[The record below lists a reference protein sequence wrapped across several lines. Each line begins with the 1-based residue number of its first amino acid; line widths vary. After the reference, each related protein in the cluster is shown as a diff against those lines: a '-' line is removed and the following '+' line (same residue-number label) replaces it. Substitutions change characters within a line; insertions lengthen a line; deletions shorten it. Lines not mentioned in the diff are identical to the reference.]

1 MLKRTLFVA
10 VPLLVLLAGGYLL
23 YHILV
28 ADNDSPIIISD
39 TSTGPLDAK
48 KPRTR
53 IWHKAASG
61 NHDEHFHKNA
71 DNHFF
76 VHDKQ
81 DGNGPDL
88 LAGCLVFASL
98 PKPIGIPASAKTW
111 EIFFED
117 AATTP
122 LFSLLWVG
130 EKTGNK
136 EKGDIT
142 VIANGAE
149 NDTSDKKNVFLSVNV
164 AKMRWQIDQGPI
176 SSPIDPYNTGLVT
189 VHYCPGGLCTDKD
202 GNDLCK

>member
-48 KPRTR
+48 RPRTR
-53 IWHKAASG
+53 IWHKAAPG

-76 VHDKQ
+76 VHDKEN
-81 DGNGPDL
+81 GNGPDL
-88 LAGCLVFASL
+88 RAGCFVFASL
-98 PKPIGIPASAKTW
+98 PNQPIRIPASAKTW

-117 AATTP
+117 AATAP
-122 LFSLLWVG
+122 LFSLLWVD
-130 EKTGNK
+130 EETGNQK
-136 EKGDIT
+136 KGDIT
-142 VIANGAE
+142 VAANGAE
-149 NDTSDKKNVFLSVNV
+149 YDQSDKKNIYLAVKV
-164 AKMRWQIDQGPI
+164 AKMKWQIDQGPI
-176 SSPIDPYNTGLVT
+176 SSLIDPYNTGLVT
-189 VHYCPGGLCTDKD
+189 VHYCPGGQCTD
-202 GNDLCK
+202 GNNDLCK

>member
-10 VPLLVLLAGGYLL
+10 VPLLVVLGGYFI
-23 YHILV
+23 YV
-28 ADNDSPIIISD
+28 KMFAAGNDSPIIISD

-53 IWHKAASG
+53 IWHKAAPK

-76 VHDKQ
+76 VHDKE

-88 LAGCLVFASL
+88 RAGCFVFASL
-98 PKPIGIPASAKTW
+98 PQPIPIAASAKTW

-122 LFSLLWVG
+122 LFSLRWVDDD
-130 EKTGNK
+130 TGNK
-136 EKGDIT
+136 KKGDVT
-142 VIANGAE
+142 VVANGAE
-149 NDTSDKKNVFLSVNV
+149 NDQSDKKNVFLAAKV
-164 AKMRWQIDQGPI
+164 AKMKWQIDQGPI
-176 SSPIDPYNTGLVT
+176 STPIDPGGDGLVT
-189 VHYCPGGLCTDKD
+189 VRYCPGGHCTDAA